1 MVTIKNLTLHF
12 EDKKIFENINLH
24 IEKNKIT
31 VITGPSGVGKTSLLL
46 CLNQMIKHESNP
58 IIDGEILYHFNNKK
72 VNLNNLMENE
82 LYNLRKEIV
91 YVSQHPDLLPL
102 SIYENL
108 AFFARA
114 HKIVNIEEE
123 IKKVLKKVFLY
134 AEVKDKLHI
143 DASKL
148 SGGQQQRLILARAFL
163 LSPKVLLLDEPTASL
178 NEELA
183 LKIEKM
189 LQEENITIVIISH
202 FKSQVKNL
210 ADSIYEF
217 K

>member
-1 MVTIKNLTLHF
+1 MVTINNLSLSF

-31 VITGPSGVGKTSLLL
+31 VIIGPSGVGKTSLLL
-46 CLNQMIKHESNP
+46 CLNQMIKHDAKP
-58 IIDGEILYHFNNKK
+58 IIKGQILYTFKGIK
-72 VNLNNLMENE
+72 TDLNSLKENE
-82 LYNLRKEIV
+82 LYELRKEII

-108 AFFARA
+108 AFFAKA
-114 HKIVNIEEE
+114 HNIPNYEEKINE
-123 IKKVLKKVFLY
+123 VLKKVYLY
-134 AEVKDKLHI
+134 EEVKDNLYM

-163 LSPKVLLLDEPTASL
+163 LNPKVLLLDEPTASL

-189 LQEENITIVIISH
+189 LQNQKMTIVIISH

-210 ADSIYEF
+210 ADKIYRF
-217 K
+217 